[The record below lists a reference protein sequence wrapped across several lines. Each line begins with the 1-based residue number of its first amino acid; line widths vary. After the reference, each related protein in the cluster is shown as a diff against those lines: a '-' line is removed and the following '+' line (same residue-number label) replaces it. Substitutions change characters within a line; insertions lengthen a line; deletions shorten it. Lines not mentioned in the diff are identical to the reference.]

1 MKLDARMLRYL
12 TTEDFRVL
20 TAVRALERDARALKT
35 RATHMPAG
43 PASLPFRSSQLEMGS
58 KNHETVPTHLIGSL
72 AGLRHGGYQKI
83 LGELV
88 RLKLAAFEH
97 SLHCTCGTRAGDE
110 GEDRAGTRARTGR
123 GRRAGTRTGTR
134 TV

>member
-20 TAVRALERDARALKT
+20 TAVRALWRDARAED
-35 RATHMPAG
+35 ACDSYACGAG
-43 PASLPFRSSQLEMGS
+43 LPPLRSSQLEMGS